1 MIITCFAPSGGTH
14 ATHNIST
21 VNNILH
27 YYRFTSLSVISRKP
41 LSQSCHSPIRWNG
54 YNPFLKLFR
63 QLHHPQCFKRF
74 NNLFFHSAHIL
85 LHLTLAAAT
94 ELSPNWI
101 FKQWSSKKRLRLPF
115 YVLTKR
121 YCSLLKR
128 LPSNIWQFHREWK
141 YYSPDI

>member
-41 LSQSCHSPIRWNG
+41 LSQSYHSPIQWNG
-54 YNPFLKLFR
+54 YNPKSFFDNCITRNVSKGLIIY
-63 QLHHPQCFKRF
+63 
-74 NNLFFHSAHIL
+74 FFHSAHIL